1 MAKQLQVREGLIA
14 RLRELYRTPSEEAQA
29 RLMGVSRSSLRRME
43 AGDQPSAQFIVALCT
58 TYQLGPGEAFEITEP
73 RMATE
78 EPSTLELKL
87 SA

>member
-1 MAKQLQVREGLIA
+1 MAKRLQVREGLIP

-43 AGDQPSAQFIVALCT
+43 AGAQPSAEFIVALCE
-58 TYQLGPGEAFEITEP
+58 TYGLGPGEAFEISEGRPAHAEP
-73 RMATE
+73 G
-78 EPSTLELKL
+78 TLQLKL